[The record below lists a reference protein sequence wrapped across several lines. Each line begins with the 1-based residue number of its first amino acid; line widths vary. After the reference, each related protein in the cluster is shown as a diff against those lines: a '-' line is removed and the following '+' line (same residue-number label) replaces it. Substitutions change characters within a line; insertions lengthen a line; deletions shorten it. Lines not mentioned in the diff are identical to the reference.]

1 MRPELGQEENHE
13 EQEKEE
19 EEENQEEEQEE
30 APFKELFVISFCYR
44 GLKKPLNFA
53 PKIWILAGDIR
64 SPHMGTSMGQGG
76 CALGG
81 SKAPY
86 QHFWD

>member
-44 GLKKPLNFA
+44 GLKKQNL
-53 PKIWILAGDIR
+53 
-64 SPHMGTSMGQGG
+64 
-76 CALGG
+76 
-81 SKAPY
+81 
-86 QHFWD
+86 